1 MNLSFLTNFTKTW
14 KIRIQVPVLSTKVAN
29 HDFSETEKSCV
40 LERKVIIFAPKVM
53 TSLSKMLHQK
63 TSYISEVITYYWKR
77 HTLNRQKAWFVS
89 QISWFTVRTGCKRF
103 EGKLNRHRL
112 LREKSCFTFRTG
124 CKKVWHSWFFFQI
137 SRFTFRIKRGTT
149 IFDAFYANFRRKP
162 SSVWF
167 KFWCATISEFW
178 RCTMRQNANFRSLSN
193 SGLLQQIQMA

>member
-149 IFDAFYANFRRKP
+149 IFDAFYVNFRRVP
-162 SSVWF
+162 RPIDQR
-167 KFWCATISEFW
+167 ATHQVFL
-178 RCTMRQNANFRSLSN
+178 RSPIRAKGVCWAKL
-193 SGLLQQIQMA
+193 AA